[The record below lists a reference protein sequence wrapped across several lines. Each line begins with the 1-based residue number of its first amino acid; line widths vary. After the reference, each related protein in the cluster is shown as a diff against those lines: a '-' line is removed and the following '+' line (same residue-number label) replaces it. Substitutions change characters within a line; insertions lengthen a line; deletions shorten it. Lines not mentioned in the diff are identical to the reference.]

1 MLLTITRFCRP
12 NSHTVASAI
21 AGSVFHAAKISK
33 YRAQRVN
40 KNSQYIRHDV
50 GLNARFANIS
60 CYNVKCNVKVVE
72 EFYSEINVIVHN
84 LLVISVNFIHRGV

>member
-21 AGSVFHAAKISK
+21 AGPVFHAAKISK
-33 YRAQRVN
+33 YRAQRVI
-40 KNSQYIRHDV
+40 YIRHDV